1 MLILVADDQPENREM
16 LVRRLVRRGY
26 TVIEAADGLEAVA
39 QWRAHAPQVILM
51 DVSMPHRNGL
61 EATRDIRNAA
71 AQNGPAII
79 ALTAHAMT
87 SMRDACLEAGCD
99 AFATKP
105 VDFPALITLIE
116 TVVQGSATPPAA

>member
-1 MLILVADDQPENREM
+1 M
-16 LVRRLVRRGY
+16 LVRRLVRKGY
-26 TVIEAADGLEAVA
+26 QVIEAADGLEAVT

-61 EATRDIRNAA
+61 EATRDIRAA
-71 AQNGPAII
+71 APHNGPAII

-87 SMRDACLEAGCD
+87 SMRDECMDAGCN

-105 VDFPALITLIE
+105 VDFPALIALIE
-116 TVVQGSATPPAA
+116 QMPKGLVTPPSA